1 MFGIMPQVSAPHQPP
16 AIEVKTMLEARV
28 EVGFNYAVE
37 RVCSNVG
44 HIDHAGDEAENVVWL
59 AIHDV
64 LVRAASEPDVTVS
77 QLMLAFYKLAPEDM
91 PRPAGVRR

>member
-1 MFGIMPQVSAPHQPP
+1 MFGIISQVSAPHQSP

-28 EVGFNYAVE
+28 EVGFNFAVE

-44 HIDHAGDEAENVVWL
+44 HIDHAGHEAEQVIWL

-64 LVRAASEPDVTVS
+64 LVRAASDPHVTVS
-77 QLMLAFYKLAPEDM
+77 ELMLAFCKLAPEDT
-91 PRPAGVRR
+91 RPAGVRR